1 MKKLKLDRVTLICVT
16 TTDVMSS
23 LFAMIASMKNIEYAE
38 QILITDQLS
47 INSKIESICEKYSI
61 KISKIQPIRSVNEYS
76 LFILRD
82 LHEYFFSDYC
92 LNIQWDGWVI
102 NFNSWDNEFLNYD
115 YIGAVWP
122 KEIWPEKEGFRV
134 GNGGFSL
141 RSKRLCIASSNIVKV
156 SLLKIGEIIEDQF
169 IAETNRKRLE
179 NEFNIKFAPEELAH
193 KFSIERGR
201 WNIDPFGFHGFFNF
215 NKFLDDYNLKNLLDQ
230 LELRCFSNILSY
242 DLVKNLISE
251 RRFELAKLVLDKRF
265 KSTGSSRK
273 NIRLMLFWG
282 LKKIFKLK

>member
-23 LFAMIASMKNIEYAE
+23 LFAMIESMKNIEYAE

-47 INSKIESICEKYSI
+47 CNSKIESICEKYSI
-61 KISKIQPIRSVNEYS
+61 KIFKIQPIKSVNEYS

-82 LHEYFFSDYC
+82 LHKYFFSDYC
-92 LNIQWDGWVI
+92 LIMQWDGWVI
-102 NFNSWDNEFLNYD
+102 NYSAWDMEFLNYD
-115 YIGAVWP
+115 YIGAIWP

-141 RSKRLCIASSNIVKV
+141 RSKNLCIASSDIVKIY
-156 SLLKIGEIIEDQF
+156 KFKTEEIIEDQF
-169 IAETNRKRLE
+169 IAATHRKRLE
-179 NEFNIKFAPEELAH
+179 NEFNIIFAPEDLAH
-193 KFSIERGR
+193 KFSIERGD
-201 WNIDPFGFHGFFNF
+201 WNLEPFGFHGLFNF
-215 NKFLDDYNLKNLLDQ
+215 NKIFDDQTLKVVLDK

-251 RRFELAKLVLDKRF
+251 KRFELAKQVLDKRIQ
-265 KSTGSSRK
+265 STGLSRK
-273 NIRLMLFWG
+273 NIRLKLFWY
-282 LKKIFKLK
+282 LLRQFKL

>member
-23 LFAMIASMKNIEYAE
+23 LFAMIESMKNIEYAE

-47 INSKIESICEKYSI
+47 CNSKIESICEKYSI
-61 KISKIQPIRSVNEYS
+61 KIFKIQPIKSVNEYS

-82 LHEYFFSDYC
+82 LHKYFFSDYC
-92 LNIQWDGWVI
+92 LNMQWDGWVI
-102 NFNSWDNEFLNYD
+102 NYKSWDMEFLNYD

-141 RSKRLCIASSNIVKV
+141 RSKNLCIASSDIVKIY
-156 SLLKIGEIIEDQF
+156 KFKTEEIIEDQF
-169 IAETNRKRLE
+169 IAATHRKRLE
-179 NEFNIKFAPEELAH
+179 NEFNIIFAPEDLAH
-193 KFSIERGR
+193 KFSIERGD
-201 WNIDPFGFHGFFNF
+201 WNLEPFGFHGLFNF
-215 NKFLDDYNLKNLLDQ
+215 NKIFDDQTLKVVLDK

-251 RRFELAKLVLDKRF
+251 KRFELAKQVLDKRIQ
-265 KSTGSSRK
+265 STGLSRK
-273 NIRLMLFWG
+273 NIRLKLFWY
-282 LKKIFKLK
+282 LLRQFKL